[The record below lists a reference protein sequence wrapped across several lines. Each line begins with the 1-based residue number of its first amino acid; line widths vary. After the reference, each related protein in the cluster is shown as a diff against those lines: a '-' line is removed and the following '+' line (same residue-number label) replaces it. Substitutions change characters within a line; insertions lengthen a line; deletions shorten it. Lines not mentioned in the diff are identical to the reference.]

1 MFLRSPNPARTSTPS
16 PRPVVLSTFVGS
28 LLVVLLGCSS
38 PGHTRPGSGGP
49 PGSGAPA
56 SSPSLSAPSTAPS
69 PSTAASTSPSARP
82 EETTVEQEER
92 LARALEPVRTR
103 GKSRYSVALAPL
115 DGDGA
120 PVSYRGTTGFA
131 TASIVKVDIL
141 AALLLGA
148 QRSGRR
154 LTPGERGNATA
165 MIERSDNASASALWT
180 AIGGARGLDAAN
192 ERLGLTGTTGGA
204 AGRWGLTRTTAV
216 DQVALLRAVFDAP
229 GGSALSAASRA
240 YVQQLMGRVV
250 SGQDWGVSA
259 AGGPEHALKNGW
271 LPRSATGLWVINS
284 VGRVSVEGRSYLVAV
299 LSDGHTSMDE
309 GVQLVEKVASLAV
322 EVLEDGAGADGSGAD
337 GAAADGSRAAP
348 VPSAP

>member
-1 MFLRSPNPARTSTPS
+1 MFPRSPGPARTSPPA
-16 PRPVVLSTFVGS
+16 PRPVVLSTLVGS

-49 PGSGAPA
+49 PASGAPA
-56 SSPSLSAPSTAPS
+56 SAPSSAAAPSGPTTAPSTGAP
-69 PSTAASTSPSARP
+69 P
-82 EETTVEQEER
+82 EETAVDREER

-103 GKSRYSVALAPL
+103 GESRYSVALTPL
-115 DGDGA
+115 DGDGD
-120 PVSYRGTTGFA
+120 PVAYRGTTAFA

-154 LTPGERGNATA
+154 LTPGERGNAAA
-165 MIERSDNASASALWT
+165 MIERSDNAAASALWT
-180 AIGGARGLDAAN
+180 GIGGAPGLDAAN
-192 ERLGLTGTTGGA
+192 ERLGMTGTTGGA
-204 AGRWGLTRTTAV
+204 AGRWGLTSTTAV
-216 DQVALLRAVFDAP
+216 DQVALLRAVFDSR
-229 GGSALSAASRA
+229 GDSALSAASRA
-240 YVQQLMGRVV
+240 YVQRLMGRVV

-259 AGGPEHALKNGW
+259 AGGSERALKNGW

-309 GVQLVEKVASLAV
+309 GVRLVEKVASLAV
-322 EVLEDGAGADGSGAD
+322 EALADGSGA
-337 GAAADGSRAAP
+337 AVTPS
-348 VPSAP
+348 VP

>member
-1 MFLRSPNPARTSTPS
+1 M
-16 PRPVVLSTFVGS
+16 
-28 LLVVLLGCSS
+28 
-38 PGHTRPGSGGP
+38 
-49 PGSGAPA
+49 
-56 SSPSLSAPSTAPS
+56 
-69 PSTAASTSPSARP
+69 
-82 EETTVEQEER
+82 EQEER

-103 GKSRYSVALAPL
+103 GKSRYSVALTPL
-115 DGDGA
+115 DGEGA
-120 PVSYRGTTGFA
+120 PVAYRGTTAFA

-180 AIGGARGLDAAN
+180 AIGGAGGLDAAN

-204 AGRWGLTRTTAV
+204 AGRWGLTQTTAV
-216 DQVALLRAVFDAP
+216 DQVALLRAVFDSQ

-259 AGGPEHALKNGW
+259 AGGSERALKNGW

-299 LSDGHTSMDE
+299 LSDGHTSMNE
-309 GVQLVEKVASLAV
+309 GVRLVEKVASLAV
-322 EVLEDGAGADGSGAD
+322 EALEDGSGTD
-337 GAAADGSRAAP
+337 GATADGSRAAP